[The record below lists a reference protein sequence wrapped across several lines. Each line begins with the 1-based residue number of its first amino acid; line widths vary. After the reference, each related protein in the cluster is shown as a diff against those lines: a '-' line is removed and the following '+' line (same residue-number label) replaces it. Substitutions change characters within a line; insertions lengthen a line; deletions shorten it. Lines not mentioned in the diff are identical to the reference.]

1 MTQENKTAM
10 YFHLTD
16 KKKKALKVI
25 SKKFNTTQ
33 ASMIEEAVDII
44 IIKYSKKYM
53 ELDAIMDKFLK

>member
-1 MTQENKTAM
+1 MTQPNKTAM

-33 ASMIEEAVDII
+33 TSLVEEAVDII
-44 IIKYSKKYM
+44 II
-53 ELDAIMDKFLK
+53 LGTFLIIL

>member
-1 MTQENKTAM
+1 MTQPNKTAM

-33 ASMIEEAVDII
+33 TSLIEEAVDII

-53 ELDAIMDKFLK
+53 ELDNIMDKFLK